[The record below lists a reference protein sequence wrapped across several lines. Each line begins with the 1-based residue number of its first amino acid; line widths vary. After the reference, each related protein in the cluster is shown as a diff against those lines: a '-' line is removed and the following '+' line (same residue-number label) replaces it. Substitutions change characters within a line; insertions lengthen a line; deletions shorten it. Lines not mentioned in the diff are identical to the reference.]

1 MVSDKKV
8 ITGCLSNSGQ
18 LVLFSFRNS
27 RCACDGG
34 VGELLMKLNKSL
46 SFATDVDSS
55 AAIAVAE
62 VSVLAQLLRACS
74 NS

>member
-1 MVSDKKV
+1 
-8 ITGCLSNSGQ
+8 
-18 LVLFSFRNS
+18 
-27 RCACDGG
+27 
-34 VGELLMKLNKSL
+34 MKLNKSL